1 MNLSKTEISIIIPVY
16 NGEKTIES
24 CLNSLLNQTIPAEI
38 IVIDDGSTDKTL
50 PILKKNFHF
59 KIKLITQ
66 HHQGPAIARN
76 KGARLASGKIL
87 VFADADMTFAP
98 DYLEVLTQP
107 ILEGKEIGTF
117 TTEEYVA
124 NWDNVWARCW
134 NIQEGWEPKK
144 RFPPNPPKRGT
155 DFRAILKD
163 KFLSVGGF
171 DDIGYTDTWTL
182 FQKLGVRPLATQAK
196 CYHRNPATLKQVF
209 YQARWSAKRPYKLG
223 FLGQFY
229 ALLRTSLP
237 ISLIVGPLK
246 AAKHHQ
252 PEFILFKLVYDAGRF
267 LGLLELIFLAKTAK

>member
-196 CYHRNPATLKQVF
+196 CYHHNPATLKQVF
-209 YQARWSAKRPYKLG
+209 YQAKWLAKRPYKLG
-223 FLGQFY
+223 FLGQVY

-237 ISLIVGPLK
+237 VSLIVGPLK
-246 AAKHHQ
+246 AVKHYQ
-252 PEFILFKLVYDAGRF
+252 PKFILFKLVYDAGRF
-267 LGLLELIFLAKTAK
+267 LGLLELIFLVKTAK

>member
-1 MNLSKTEISIIIPVY
+1 MNLSKTSISIILPVY
-16 NGEKTIES
+16 NGEKTIKA
-24 CLNSLLNQTIPAEI
+24 CLSSLLNQTIPAEI

-50 PILKKNFHF
+50 QILQKNFNS

-76 KGARLASGKIL
+76 KGAHLASGEIL

-98 DYLEVLTQP
+98 DYLEVLIKP
-107 ILEGKEIGTF
+107 IINGQAIGTF
-117 TTEEYVA
+117 TIEEYVA
-124 NWDNVWARCW
+124 NWDNIWARCW

-182 FQKLGVRPLATQAK
+182 FQKLGIRPLATQAV
-196 CYHRNPATLKQVF
+196 CYHKNPENLKSVF
-209 YQARWSAKRPYKLG
+209 YQAKWAAKRQYKFGIIGTL
-223 FLGQFY
+223 Y
-229 ALLRTSLP
+229 ALLRTAFPVSL
-237 ISLIVGPLK
+237 LIGIIKALK
-246 AAKHHQ
+246 YRNPH
-252 PEFILFKLVYDAGRF
+252 FVIFKIVYDAGRF
-267 LGLLELIFLAKTAK
+267 LGILELLLFGKTSK